1 MSLSNRVRP
10 VEDMIIRLYHW
21 DGSGRYIEL
30 AGPNQD
36 ADGVV
41 LLEGVAGIIHAPI
54 ELVEIKTARLPGAIP
69 VTYRVEKRMIELAT
83 LVQGRDS
90 IGWQYWNQNLLQMLS
105 PVRDSLLVVQ
115 TLPWGPRWIK
125 VRRALSPDD
134 EVLEDPTWALHQ
146 TWNWTLAAYD
156 PDWRGRDL
164 MSKTFSP
171 VGSSGA
177 GELKAA
183 NRGDRPSWPKV
194 SGKGG
199 APWKIRDGV
208 GGVLNPLPA
217 MAAGE
222 TWVVD
227 THPMAWQLQSSTD
240 PLKWEKLQRGFREQI
255 APRSIANVGV
265 EVAGASAG
273 ASATLILEQ
282 RYEWPMGY
290 AVPDAAVA
298 S

>member
-1 MSLSNRVRP
+1 MSLGNRAAL
-10 VEDMIIRLYHW
+10 VEDTIVRLYHW
-21 DGSGRYIEL
+21 NGSGRFIEL

-41 LLEGVAGIIHAPI
+41 LLEGVSGLMHAPI

-69 VTYRVEKRMIELAT
+69 VTYRIEKRLIDLAT
-83 LVQGRDS
+83 LVQGHDS
-90 IGWQYWNQNLLQMLS
+90 ISWQYWNQNILQMLS
-105 PVRDSLLVVQ
+105 PKHDSLLVVQ

-125 VRRALSPDD
+125 VRRAAAPDD
-134 EVLEDPTWALHQ
+134 EVLEDPTWSKNQ
-146 TWNWTLAAYD
+146 VWNWQLVAYD
-156 PDWRGRDL
+156 PDWRSRDL
-164 MSKTFSP
+164 VSKTFAP
-171 VGSSGA
+171 AGSSGA
-177 GELKAA
+177 GELRAA

-199 APWKIRDGV
+199 APWRIRDGV
-208 GGVLNPLPA
+208 GGELNPLPP

-240 PLKWEKLQRGFREQI
+240 PNKWEKLQRGFREQVK
-255 APRSIANVGV
+255 PRSIASIGV
-265 EVAGASAG
+265 DVAGAAAG

-282 RYEWPMGY
+282 RFEFPFGY
-290 AVPDAAVA
+290 GELEMAV